1 MVEFLNLKKINERF
15 IDEIQ
20 EACERVIKSGW
31 FILGEELKEFEGEF
45 AKYCN
50 VKYAIGVANGL
61 DALNLVLKAWKIL
74 GKLKDGDHVIVPAN
88 TYIASVLAISEN
100 DLVPV
105 FAEPNADTFNIDI
118 DSVKSAYSTNVKAI
132 LPVHLYGQICEMR
145 EIKEFA
151 NNNNL
156 LLLEDAAQ
164 AHGSNID
171 NIKAGA
177 WGDAAGFSFY
187 PGKNLGALG
196 DAGAITTND
205 EELARV
211 IYALRNYGSE
221 EKYKNIYIGVNSRL
235 DEIQAA
241 ILKVKLKHLDRDTE
255 LRRTIATR
263 YLSEIKNEFIKLPAV
278 SSDINAHVWHLFVVK
293 TKHREQFQKYL
304 SSKGIGTLIHYPLPP
319 HKQQAYKAYNH
330 LNFPITEDIHNTVIS
345 IPMDPTLTD
354 EEINHIINTINV
366 FKP

>member
-1 MVEFLNLKKINERF
+1 MVEFLNLKKINERY

-20 EACERVIKSGW
+20 ESCERVIKSGW
-31 FILGEELKEFEGEF
+31 YILGKELKEFECEF

-50 VKYAIGVANGL
+50 VKYSIGVANGL

-100 DLVPV
+100 NLVPV
-105 FAEPNADTFNIDI
+105 FAEPNADSFNIDI
-118 DSVKSAYSTNVKAI
+118 ESVKSVYSVNVKAI
-132 LPVHLYGQICEMR
+132 LAVHLYGQICEMR

-151 NNNNL
+151 KINNL

-164 AHGSNID
+164 AHGSSVD

-177 WGDAAGFSFY
+177 WGDAAAFSFY

-196 DAGAITTND
+196 DAGAVTSND
-205 EELARV
+205 EELAKV

-241 ILKVKLKHLDRDTE
+241 VLKVKLKYLDNDTQ
-255 LRRTIATR
+255 LRRNIASR
-263 YLSEIKNEFIKLPAV
+263 YLSEIKNEFIKLPSV
-278 SSDINAHVWHLFVVK
+278 TSDFNAHVWHLFVVT
-293 TKHREQFQKYL
+293 TKYREEFHEYL
-304 SSKGIGTLIHYPLPP
+304 SAKGIGTLIHYPLPP
-319 HKQQAYKAYNH
+319 HKQQAYKEFNG
-330 LNFPITEDIHNTVIS
+330 LSLPITENIHNSVIS
-345 IPMDPTLTD
+345 IPMDPTLND
-354 EEINHIINTINV
+354 EEISYIINTINI

>member
-1 MVEFLNLKKINERF
+1 MVEFLNLKKINERY

-20 EACERVIKSGW
+20 KSCERVIKSGW
-31 FILGEELKEFEGEF
+31 YILGQELKEFEYEF
-45 AKYCN
+45 SKYCN

-74 GKLKDGDHVIVPAN
+74 GKLKEGDRVIVPAN

-100 DLVPV
+100 NLVPV
-105 FAEPNADTFNIDI
+105 FAEPNADSFNIDI
-118 DSVKSAYSTNVKAI
+118 ESIKSVYSTDVKAI

-145 EIKEFA
+145 EIKAFA
-151 NNNNL
+151 ESNNL

-205 EELARV
+205 DELAKV

-221 EKYKNIYIGVNSRL
+221 EKYKNIYLGVNSRL

-241 ILKVKLKHLDRDTE
+241 VLKVKLKYLDNETE
-255 LRRTIATR
+255 LRRNIASR
-263 YLSEIKNEFIKLPAV
+263 YLSEIKNEFIKLPSV
-278 SSDINAHVWHLFVVK
+278 TSDSNTHVWHLFVVK
-293 TKHREQFQKYL
+293 TKHRESFQEYL
-304 SSKGIGTLIHYPLPP
+304 SEKGIGTLIHYPLPP
-319 HKQQAYKAYNH
+319 HKQQAYKEFNS
-330 LNFPITEDIHNTVIS
+330 LSFPITEEIHNSVIS
-345 IPMDPTLTD
+345 IPMDPTLTH
-354 EEINHIINTINV
+354 EEISYIINTINM

>member
-1 MVEFLNLKKINERF
+1 
-15 IDEIQ
+15 
-20 EACERVIKSGW
+20 
-31 FILGEELKEFEGEF
+31 
-45 AKYCN
+45 
-50 VKYAIGVANGL
+50 
-61 DALNLVLKAWKIL
+61 
-74 GKLKDGDHVIVPAN
+74 
-88 TYIASVLAISEN
+88 
-100 DLVPV
+100 
-105 FAEPNADTFNIDI
+105 
-118 DSVKSAYSTNVKAI
+118 
-132 LPVHLYGQICEMR
+132 MR

-255 LRRTIATR
+255 LRRTIASR

-304 SSKGIGTLIHYPLPP
+304 SSMGIGTLIHYPLPP